1 MSGTDLLLNAS
12 FRTEAPMRNFR
23 IAWIAILLALCVA
36 SGFAQDKKKKNEE
49 PNRSVRGMVI
59 TPEDAAVS
67 GAVVYLKNTKTLQIR
82 SFITQENGTYSFRG
96 LSPDT
101 DYELRAEH
109 QGTSSGTKTLSS
121 FDSRK
126 EATINLKLNAKK

>member
-1 MSGTDLLLNAS
+1 
-12 FRTEAPMRNFR
+12 MRNVR
-23 IAWIAILLALCVA
+23 TGWIAILLALCLA
-36 SGFAQDKKKKNEE
+36 SGFAQEKKKKNED
-49 PNRSVRGMVI
+49 PNRSVQGMVM

-82 SFITQENGTYSFRG
+82 SFITQENGNYSFRG

-109 QGTSSGTKTLSS
+109 QGASSGTKTLSS

-126 EATINLKLNAKK
+126 EATINLKLNPKK